1 MAYLPHAQSNDTK
14 EPSGAKKISV
24 GFLSL
29 VKKISRLLKRT
40 QRKVV
45 TAKVKKD
52 ISRLER
58 ERNKEHAELL
68 RQRRF
73 YEHLLRR
80 GNDTRASISVEGS
93 NIKPQK
99 LITEIKANKIVHSDD
114 IKTPNVDQVP
124 HANEKKIE
132 APQTTEPKKVLP
144 EVPIYHQ
151 GLTEDN
157 YALIKKIEPKPE
169 KIEQVKVDKLPA
181 ASANEKISHE
191 PVVEKIEKV
200 NLMPEKNS
208 ISLFQRIKNSLKA
221 SSVARKLAAE
231 KKAEA
236 ALQAEINKKSL
247 NLLNINQAPELPSNQ
262 TTVNQPEPK
271 SELVT
276 PPVPT
281 PAPLKLESKPEPK
294 SEPRLEH
301 RAEPKP
307 EPKLEPVSVPEVTVA
322 SQTLVEPIPVPKPE
336 PVVKEVPKP
345 IHSLLD
351 GFKNKI
357 TNSKSPKI
365 EAPLFKSAAK
375 VFTVS
380 SLVKK
385 LAKERETAEAT
396 KNKNDVESRFWQP
409 YNGIK
414 ANLIKDQGLIFF
426 NWRHK
431 ILILILSLILCCLVV
446 SLAYVGLF
454 IWQKEKIDANRVA
467 LSNFKAIENEVK
479 KSEDELKEITVFNNK
494 LNMVSFI
501 LSNHVY
507 WTNLLTFL
515 ENNTLKDVYFE
526 SFTGDLSGKYTVP
539 AVARN
544 LDAISFQLEVMK
556 AYNLMKSVQYS
567 AAQSD
572 TTVKDA
578 PATVKFNLEMSLD
591 PKIFIKK

>member
-1 MAYLPHAQSNDTK
+1 MAYLPHAQSNEFK
-14 EPSGAKKISV
+14 EPSGASKPPV

-29 VKKISRLLKRT
+29 VKKITRFLKRT

-52 ISRLER
+52 ISRLEH

-80 GNDTRASISVEGS
+80 GNDTRASMSVEGS

-99 LITEIKANKIVHSDD
+99 IITEIKANKVLHSDD
-114 IKTPNVDQVP
+114 IKTFQVEQIS
-124 HANEKKIE
+124 HSDEKKIE
-132 APQTTEPKKVLP
+132 ALQVVEPKKVLP

-151 GLTEDN
+151 GVTKDS
-157 YALIKKIEPKPE
+157 YALIKKLEPKPE
-169 KIEQVKVDKLPA
+169 KIEQVKIDKLPIA
-181 ASANEKISHE
+181 PADKKLAPE
-191 PVVEKIEKV
+191 PVVKTIEKV
-200 NLMPEKNS
+200 NTISEKTSVS
-208 ISLFQRIKNSLKA
+208 IFKRIKNFLGA
-221 SSVARKLAAE
+221 SFVARKLAAE

-236 ALQAEINKKSL
+236 ALQAEANKKSL
-247 NLLNINQAPELPSNQ
+247 SSAVIVKQPELEIKKEVISQ
-262 TTVNQPEPK
+262 VEPK
-271 SELVT
+271 LVM
-276 PPVPT
+276 PPP
-281 PAPLKLESKPEPK
+281 PAPPSPKLEPISVPEVVVMPKPLVETI
-294 SEPRLEH
+294 SI
-301 RAEPKP
+301 PKP
-307 EPKLEPVSVPEVTVA
+307 EPALAETPRP
-322 SQTLVEPIPVPKPE
+322 SQG
-336 PVVKEVPKP
+336 
-345 IHSLLD
+345 LLD
-351 GFKNKI
+351 SVRDKTAKNK
-357 TNSKSPKI
+357 SPRI
-365 EAPLFKSAAK
+365 EAPLFKAAGK
-375 VFTVS
+375 IFTGS

-385 LAKERETAEAT
+385 LAKEREVEEAA
-396 KNKNDVESRFWQP
+396 KSKNDVESRFWQP
-409 YNGIK
+409 YDGIK

-431 ILILILSLILCCLVV
+431 ILILILSMILCCLVV

-454 IWQKEKIDANRVA
+454 IWQKEKINSNQVA

-479 KSEDELKEITVFNNK
+479 KSEAELKEITVFNNK

-501 LSNHVY
+501 LNNHVY

-526 SFTGDLSGKYTVP
+526 SFSGDLSGKYTVP

-556 AYNLMKSVQYS
+556 AYNLMKSIQYS

-578 PATVKFNLEMSLD
+578 PAKVKFNLEMSLD